1 MARISTYPIDN
12 NVTFDD
18 KWIGTDANGS
28 VTKNFTPEG
37 IASWINSA
45 NAVGIAG
52 QMNFRFQ
59 ADILEGRE
67 DGTISLD
74 GGSASSVAFN
84 SLTTIKVNKY
94 NVGVTLINTF
104 LQVML
109 NEYVLLCKIDN
120 INLFGIYKVTSIV
133 QDTDEPDFYDLGLT
147 HVASNGSLEE
157 DKVYGLISWP
167 YNSAESSLA
176 DKHYTHNQNNAAT
189 IWNVTHNLGKYP
201 SVSVV
206 LSTGKQGIA
215 EVDHINNNSLTIT
228 LMSAESGKAYLN

>member
-28 VTKNFTPEG
+28 VTKNFTPVG
-37 IASWINSA
+37 IASWINAA
-45 NAVGIAG
+45 NAVGIVG
-52 QMNFRFQ
+52 QMNFKFQ
-59 ADILEGRE
+59 ADIAQGRS

-74 GGSASSVAFN
+74 SGSNSSVAFN

-94 NVGVTLINTF
+94 NVGNTLINSF

-120 INLFGIYKVTSIV
+120 INLFGIYKITSIV
-133 QDTDEPDFYDLGLT
+133 QDPDETDFYDLALT
-147 HVASNGSLEE
+147 HITSNGSLEE
-157 DKVYGLISWP
+157 DQIYGLISWP
-167 YNSAESSLA
+167 YNAAESNLA
-176 DKHYTHNQNNAAT
+176 DKHYTHNQVAT
-189 IWNVTHNLGKYP
+189 ATTWSITHNLNKYP

-206 LSTGKQGIA
+206 DSGNNWVIGDV
-215 EVDHINNNSLTIT
+215 EYINQNQLTIT
-228 LMSAESGKAYLN
+228 FNAAFSGKAYLN